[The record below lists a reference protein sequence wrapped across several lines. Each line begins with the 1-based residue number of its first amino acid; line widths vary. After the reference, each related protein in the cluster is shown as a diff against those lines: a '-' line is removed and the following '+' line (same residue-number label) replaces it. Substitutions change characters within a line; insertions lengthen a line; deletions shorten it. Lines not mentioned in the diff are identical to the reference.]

1 VSAPSGWTT
10 VAATSNT
17 GVATTILWRLATG
30 GDPSSW
36 TFTLSASQKAA
47 GQIVAYSGVH
57 PTYPIDVTATAATAS
72 GTAHAVPPVTTTEDN
87 RLLLTVAAAAI
98 DTTWTP
104 AAGTFERIDVA
115 ALTGAPTVTVHL
127 GEHAQAAEGLSTS
140 QTPTAAAAATGA
152 TMTVA
157 LRPANSTIATKTLR
171 YSYSGGA
178 DTTALTLTTANVIVD
193 RTISLPGGV
202 VVSGVSA
209 SVATWAY
216 PNIHGDITYTINQ
229 TGAVSGPYLY
239 DPYGQTLTSLPNTSP
254 GDFDNGWLGQH
265 QRPTEQQ
272 PELKT
277 TIEMGAR
284 PYRPDL
290 GRFLRLDPIVGGVTY
305 SDYSYVV
312 DPVNSFDLSGNCPI
326 CVPVVPVA
334 APAISAGAVA
344 LFGGIVVAGV
354 AIGNFI
360 SSIDITAP
368 WSGGI
373 DLTEFIEK
381 IDAMQQQL
389 LKEKE
394 KQNVFVPF
402 TNRWAAVAAARKYAN
417 QGCHGLERL
426 YRSECR
432 RGGHVHVDVVKNSI
446 IVKTMHYVFGKS

>member
-1 VSAPSGWTT
+1 MIAGD
-10 VAATSNT
+10 AARAFKNSCRSHDYAYDLLRFAKTL
-17 GVATTILWRLATG
+17 TI
-30 GDPSSW
+30 
-36 TFTLSASQKAA
+36 
-47 GQIVAYSGVH
+47 
-57 PTYPIDVTATAATAS
+57 
-72 GTAHAVPPVTTTEDN
+72 
-87 RLLLTVAAAAI
+87 
-98 DTTWTP
+98 
-104 AAGTFERIDVA
+104 
-115 ALTGAPTVTVHL
+115 
-127 GEHAQAAEGLSTS
+127 
-140 QTPTAAAAATGA
+140 
-152 TMTVA
+152 A

-171 YSYSGGA
+171 YSYSGGS
-178 DTTALTLTTANVIVD
+178 DSTSLTMTSTNVTLD
-193 RTISLPGGV
+193 RTVSLPGGV
-202 VVSGVSA
+202 ICSGLSA
-209 SVATWAY
+209 STATWAY
-216 PNIHGDITYTINQ
+216 PNIHGDITYTINH
-229 TGAVSGPYLY
+229 TGAASGPYLY
-239 DPYGQTLTSLPNTSP
+239 DPYGQTLTSAPNTSP

-373 DLTEFIEK
+373 DLTEFLEK
-381 IDAMQQQL
+381 IEAMRQ
-389 LKEKE
+389 E
-394 KQNVFVPF
+394 
-402 TNRWAAVAAARKYAN
+402 AAALEVATAVGLALFASEHTKNKRKSLTVPVEGLLRREKCDQV
-417 QGCHGLERL
+417 QGGL
-426 YRSECR
+426 
-432 RGGHVHVDVVKNSI
+432 
-446 IVKTMHYVFGKS
+446 